1 MRIAG
6 NWRAFAAD
14 YPGMDCENYRLGISA
29 RLDGEEVG
37 VDDATLAWH
46 LANCEACRRFE
57 SETIALTRTV
67 RVATTEV
74 PPDLTPT
81 IMAAINQERVGKAPR
96 FDPQALRVGLI
107 ALAVVQMALAL
118 PVLLLGRDAGAPV
131 HIAREVGSFDFALA
145 VGFLFVGWRPARAY
159 GILPL
164 VATVVGLLTITTGF
178 DLVRGTATFVNE
190 SAHLFDVIG
199 LAAVWELARTAPYP
213 GSSGTR
219 LATTGS

>member
-1 MRIAG
+1 
-6 NWRAFAAD
+6 
-14 YPGMDCENYRLGISA
+14 
-29 RLDGEEVG
+29 
-37 VDDATLAWH
+37 
-46 LANCEACRRFE
+46 
-57 SETIALTRTV
+57 V
-67 RVATTEV
+67 RVATTEL

-81 IMAAINQERVGKAPR
+81 IMAAINEQRVAKAPR
-96 FDPQALRVGLI
+96 FDPQALRGGLI
-107 ALAVVQMALAL
+107 ALAVVQMLLAV

-159 GILPL
+159 GMLPL
-164 VATVVGLLTITTGF
+164 VATVVGLLTITTAF
-178 DLVRGTATFVNE
+178 DLVRGTATLLNE
-190 SAHLFDVIG
+190 SAHLLDVMG